1 MPKFLRVEKN
11 WMLHGN
17 SNPKVVIAGH
27 SHTFALL
34 MAIKKNPKYEETF
47 GIVAESKTEKMGKG
61 TIRDSEY
68 WSYTARVSAGKPTLI
83 FWNGNQH
90 NIHFLLDENKPF
102 QIFEIYQEF
111 KAAPVVPISQ
121 IRSLFNPTF
130 DELRTNLSLF
140 NRSSNIYL
148 CGTPAPKSKEFIDT
162 VIFKNEFFSEKA
174 ASLGISKSNIQA
186 TSDTLR
192 IAMWKLT
199 QQITQEIAF
208 EFGCKF
214 IPNPESTQDENGL
227 LKNEFWTSDITHANE
242 SFGEIVLEE
251 IIRVV
256 GVAN

>member
-1 MPKFLRVEKN
+1 M
-11 WMLHGN
+11 WATHG
-17 SNPKVVIAGH
+17 STNPNVLIAGH

-34 MAIKKNPKYEETF
+34 MAIRKNVKFSKNFGLIAEANTKKF
-47 GIVAESKTEKMGKG
+47 GTGV
-61 TIRDSEY
+61 IRDLTY
-68 WSYTARVSAGKPTLI
+68 WKFVSNKSDAQPTVI
-83 FWNGNQH
+83 SWNGNQH
-90 NIHFLLDENKPF
+90 NIHFLLDDGNSF
-102 QIFEIYQEF
+102 QIHEIYQEF
-111 KAAPVVPISQ
+111 DSAPVVPVAQ
-121 IRSLFNPTF
+121 VRALFAPTF
-130 DELRTNLSLF
+130 EELRSTLRIF
-140 NRSSNIYL
+140 NNPSNIYL
-148 CGTPAPKSKEFIDT
+148 LGTPPPKSKKFIDS
-162 VIFKNEFFSEKA
+162 ILLSDPFFSEKA
-174 ASLGISKSNIQA
+174 ASLGIPKSDIQA

-199 QQITQEIAF
+199 QQITQEIAV